1 MCPTSLNVSRDPH
14 AVWFSSTLFMLT
26 VYLLLSSVK
35 FFFFFYLLINRR
47 DKSKTFTSRLM
58 DQRARLVMMSRQG
71 NPPEEL
77 ENEKIAEFQLE
88 KKKVRELMNK
98 KLEKKKHV
106 TTRRTLV

>member
-35 FFFFFYLLINRR
+35 FFFFFCLLINRR

-98 KLEKKKHV
+98 KLEKKKKTLQHV
-106 TTRRTLV
+106 GP

>member
-1 MCPTSLNVSRDPH
+1 MCPNSLNVSRDPH

-98 KLEKKKHV
+98 KLEKKKKRYN
-106 TTRRTLV
+106 T

>member
-1 MCPTSLNVSRDPH
+1 MCPNSLNVSRDPH

-98 KLEKKKHV
+98 KLEKKKKTLQHV
-106 TTRRTLV
+106 GP

>member
-1 MCPTSLNVSRDPH
+1 MSEIFKYAFH
-14 AVWFSSTLFMLT
+14 AYRLLTLVWCQIFL
-26 VYLLLSSVK
+26 
-35 FFFFFYLLINRR
+35 FFFYLLINRR

-98 KLEKKKHV
+98 KLEKKKKKTLQHV
-106 TTRRTLV
+106 AP

>member
-1 MCPTSLNVSRDPH
+1 MTH
-14 AVWFSSTLFMLT
+14 TLFGFQVRFSCLPFT
-26 VYLLLSSVK
+26 YSCLASNFS
-35 FFFFFYLLINRR
+35 FFFFYLLINRR

-88 KKKVRELMNK
+88 KKKVRGLMNK
-98 KLEKKKHV
+98 KLEKKKKKRYN
-106 TTRRTLV
+106 T

>member
-1 MCPTSLNVSRDPH
+1 MCPNSLNVSRDPH

-98 KLEKKKHV
+98 KLEKKNV

>member
-1 MCPTSLNVSRDPH
+1 MCPNSLNVSCDPH

-98 KLEKKKHV
+98 KLGKKKTLQHV
-106 TTRRTLV
+106 GP

>member
-1 MCPTSLNVSRDPH
+1 
-14 AVWFSSTLFMLT
+14 MLT

-98 KLEKKKHV
+98 KLEKKKKNV

>member
-1 MCPTSLNVSRDPH
+1 MSN
-14 AVWFSSTLFMLT
+14 FS
-26 VYLLLSSVK
+26 
-35 FFFFFYLLINRR
+35 FFFYLLINRR

-98 KLEKKKHV
+98 KLEKKTKNV

>member
-1 MCPTSLNVSRDPH
+1 
-14 AVWFSSTLFMLT
+14 MLT
-26 VYLLLSSVK
+26 VYLLLSGVK

-88 KKKVRELMNK
+88 KKKVRELMSK
-98 KLEKKKHV
+98 KLEKKKKNV
-106 TTRRTLV
+106 TTRSTLV

>member
-1 MCPTSLNVSRDPH
+1 MCPNSLNVSRDPH

-35 FFFFFYLLINRR
+35 FFFFFFYLLINRR

-88 KKKVRELMNK
+88 KKKVRELMN
-98 KLEKKKHV
+98 
-106 TTRRTLV
+106 

>member
-1 MCPTSLNVSRDPH
+1 MCPNSLNVSRDPH

-98 KLEKKKHV
+98 KLEKK
-106 TTRRTLV
+106 TLQYVGP

>member
-1 MCPTSLNVSRDPH
+1 
-14 AVWFSSTLFMLT
+14 
-26 VYLLLSSVK
+26 
-35 FFFFFYLLINRR
+35 
-47 DKSKTFTSRLM
+47 M

-98 KLEKKKHV
+98 KLEKKKQKTLQHV
-106 TTRRTLV
+106 AP